1 MLLFK
6 PPVRVNHCEEALERA
21 NRCIREWDSQRDE
34 VEMYDKRG
42 KHMGAFDPNTG
53 EPIPGKEACPTRK
66 VEP

>member
-1 MLLFK
+1 M
-6 PPVRVNHCEEALERA
+6 ERA